1 MPPLNTWSKT
11 GIAVAVVNALAT
23 SCANAATIT
32 VGNTGDGAVVGP
44 CTLRDA
50 ITTHNTSTN
59 TGNCIAVGAFGDNQ
73 IEFNLPNPSTITLVS
88 SPLEITEGALEIIGP
103 GQDAVSIDAS
113 NVARAIN
120 IDSLSSV
127 NLEGLTFDGGGISIT
142 NSNIISL
149 RNSTISNSTTTG
161 YGGGLFINGSD
172 NITIQSCQITNNAAY
187 AGGGIAILNSYGV
200 KVRSSTITGNVT
212 TGNGAEI
219 GGGGIDFRRLGD
231 ALRSS
236 EDRLYIFN
244 STIANNTTSNDGGG
258 INAIT
263 DRSTTFVN
271 IDILSSV
278 ISNNMAGSDG
288 GGLRLSSYR
297 LSNYFGSVG
306 SRLNIVETTVSG
318 NTAVNKGGGIYQY
331 RPRLESI
338 RQSTISKNSA
348 ARGGGI
354 FTVFGDWT
362 LSNSTLSA
370 NSASLSG
377 SAIAIVASD
386 RATVNQTTIVDHVGS
401 AAISGFTTTNIQAN
415 NVLSNNEFGN
425 CSDETPQVGTFN
437 WLDDTS
443 CGTPNLG
450 DPDLGELTD
459 NGGLTETHAPIS
471 GSGLIGAG
479 LVSACNSAPINGIDQ
494 RGEPRGTTSCFIG
507 SVEGVVDPPEPSSF
521 FVIPLP
527 DGKAV
532 VVEL

>member
-1 MPPLNTWSKT
+1 
-11 GIAVAVVNALAT
+11 
-23 SCANAATIT
+23 
-32 VGNTGDGAVVGP
+32 
-44 CTLRDA
+44 
-50 ITTHNTSTN
+50 
-59 TGNCIAVGAFGDNQ
+59 
-73 IEFNLPNPSTITLVS
+73 LVS

-338 RQSTISKNSA
+338 
-348 ARGGGI
+348 
-354 FTVFGDWT
+354 
-362 LSNSTLSA
+362 
-370 NSASLSG
+370 
-377 SAIAIVASD
+377 
-386 RATVNQTTIVDHVGS
+386 
-401 AAISGFTTTNIQAN
+401 
-415 NVLSNNEFGN
+415 EFGN